1 MGSHISIRTQSAML
15 VPLICLSLLCLAV
28 SAHEYYSGRCPQ
40 FVPMASLD
48 WQRFTGDWWAVF
60 KMSSRSSCIRYNFA
74 TSGGERIVTEEKLLP
89 VLGRFGV
96 PSTVHSE
103 GRLSV
108 TDPGQEATMI
118 VHWDTGVLGDGLM
131 FSDKDYVVLDTDYTS
146 RALVC
151 SCQHLNLG
159 FFAVNRRSCDYM
171 IRPSD
176 GAVFPTTLPADY
188 SNLLDSTPP
197 DLALDMKR
205 VRQDKCD
212 RLETDPALDLGK
224 VWSYGQTLAGLAAN
238 MI

>member
-1 MGSHISIRTQSAML
+1 MN
-15 VPLICLSLLCLAV
+15 
-28 SAHEYYSGRCPQ
+28 
-40 FVPMASLD
+40 
-48 WQRFTGDWWAVF
+48 
-60 KMSSRSSCIRYNFA
+60 SRSSCVRYNYA
-74 TSGGERIVTEEKLLP
+74 TSSGGQKLVTEEKLLP

-96 PSTVHSE
+96 PSAVHSE
-103 GRLSV
+103 GTLTPTSPNNV
-108 TDPGQEATMI
+108 AAMTVD
-118 VHWDTGVLGDGLM
+118 WDTGVLGDLM
-131 FSDKDYVVLDTDYTS
+131 FSDMDYVVLDTDYTS

-151 SCQHLNLG
+151 SCQHLNIG

-176 GAVFPTTLPADY
+176 GTVFPTTLPKDY
-188 SNLLDSTPP
+188 YDLLYSIAP